1 MKTLLCSGFFV
12 WFMICAGHTVM
23 AQEDQ
28 QANPFGSVLQQADE
42 AMQQGSS
49 PLATFPEVAPRSPF
63 GDVPQVQQQKSQAAG
78 PRRKENLSPSESLW
92 SLATPQS
99 RKTTAPAKT
108 APISQKLMPST
119 FGNVEK
125 GGGVNPF
132 GGVRQ
137 SGPPGPFGN
146 VPLKMT
152 PSSR

>member
-1 MKTLLCSGFFV
+1 MKTLLCSGIIV
-12 WFMICAGHTVM
+12 WFMICTGHPVM
-23 AQEDQ
+23 AQDDQ
-28 QANPFGSVLQQADE
+28 QAKPLGSVLQQAE
-42 AMQQGSS
+42 ETMQGSS
-49 PLATFPEVAPRSPF
+49 PAASVPEVAPRSPF
-63 GDVPQVQQQKSQAAG
+63 GDVPQVQQQTSQPAG

-108 APISQKLMPST
+108 APINQRLMPST

-125 GGGVNPF
+125 SGGINPF

-137 SGPPGPFGN
+137 GGPPGPFGN
-146 VPLKMT
+146 VPMKMM